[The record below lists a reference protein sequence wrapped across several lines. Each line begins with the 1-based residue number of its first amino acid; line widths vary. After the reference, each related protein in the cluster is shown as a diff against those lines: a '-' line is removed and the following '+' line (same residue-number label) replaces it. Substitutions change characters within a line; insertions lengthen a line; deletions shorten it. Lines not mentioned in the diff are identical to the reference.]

1 MRTPWGNYR
10 PKRHVFGAKSS
21 QNVFGEAMFRAF
33 RDIPHCLNQRDDIHS
48 NLDILLGGRDVA
60 EHKEVLKTVLQ
71 QARDHAVTFNKEKR
85 QFGKGQIE

>member
-1 MRTPWGNYR
+1 MSTPWGNYR

-21 QNVFGEAMFRAF
+21 QNVFAEAMFRAF
-33 RDIPHCLNQRDDIHS
+33 RDIPHCLNQRD
-48 NLDILLGGRDVA
+48 DILLGGRDVA

-85 QFGKGQIE
+85 HFGKRQIE

>member
-1 MRTPWGNYR
+1 MSTPWGNYR

-33 RDIPHCLNQRDDIHS
+33 RDIPHCLNQRDDK
-48 NLDILLGGRDVA
+48 LLGGRDVA

>member
-1 MRTPWGNYR
+1 MSTPWGNYR

-21 QNVFGEAMFRAF
+21 QNVFAEEMFRAF
-33 RDIPHCLNQRDDIHS
+33 RDIPHCLNQRD
-48 NLDILLGGRDVA
+48 DILLGGRDVA